1 MPNYRLIGY
10 YDDTGQ
16 VYDGDWEAD
25 DADDAVAFCR
35 STIYPQ
41 ERETLVLVAI
51 LDERGDNVYEPD
63 TASHITDW
71 PADEESNANH

>member
-1 MPNYRLIGY
+1 MPDYRLIGY

-16 VYDGDWEAD
+16 VYDGRYDGDTAE
-25 DADDAVAFCR
+25 DAVALCR
-35 STIYPQ
+35 DSIYPQ

-63 TASHITDW
+63 TASYITDW
-71 PADEESNANH
+71 PDPETTDAND